1 MDKCILA
8 NTTKL
13 NHRKRATECR
23 CGLMVQN
30 MKDSGKMI
38 WRLDTVGL
46 YWPTEMYTKVNGLKT
61 KPMGKANT
69 IMLRAQLIAV
79 VGSKISKRVKV
90 VKNGL
95 TVAIMK
101 VIT

>member
-1 MDKCILA
+1 
-8 NTTKL
+8 
-13 NHRKRATECR
+13 
-23 CGLMVQN
+23 
-30 MKDSGKMI
+30 MI

-46 YWPTEMYTKVNGLKT
+46 YWPTEMYTKVNGLRI
-61 KPMGKANT
+61 KPMVKANI
-69 IMLRAQLIAV
+69 IMLRVPLIAA

-101 VIT
+101 AIT